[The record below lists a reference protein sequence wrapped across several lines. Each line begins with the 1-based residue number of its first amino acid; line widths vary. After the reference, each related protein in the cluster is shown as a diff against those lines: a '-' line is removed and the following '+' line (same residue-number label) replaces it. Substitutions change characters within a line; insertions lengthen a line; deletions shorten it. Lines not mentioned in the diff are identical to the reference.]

1 MSFRKIGTISAAV
14 SGILLL
20 LMIVFRHADS
30 ELFTFLS
37 VSLGGT
43 VFFTLLYYLY
53 STERIQTKDSLVKY
67 TYIFLGI
74 TIPVLIYGV
83 EVTREDES
91 FIHHAVRVLLAIE
104 VSYFIFLLFFRKW
117 KEYKTL
123 KSEKIQAE
131 LSLLKEQINPHFFF
145 NTLNNLYALIKSD
158 PNLAQDYV
166 LKLSDL
172 MQFTIYESGK
182 DCVLLKDEISYLL
195 NYIELQTARYYK
207 AIDVDFTQEISNR
220 NAKIPPLM
228 CIVLLENAFKHGV
241 EHQIDQAFV
250 HIHIEE
256 DKNRFLFVVK
266 NGFDENSPSESKGIG
281 LQNLRNRLQ
290 VLYPN
295 THLLTSSKENGIYK
309 ATLEIRKND

>member
-1 MSFRKIGTISAAV
+1 MSFRKIGTISAVV
-14 SGILLL
+14 SGMLLL

-30 ELFTFLS
+30 EVFTFLS

-43 VFFTLLYYLY
+43 VFFTFLYYLY

-104 VSYFIFLLFFRKW
+104 VSYFIFLLIFRKW

-123 KSEKIQAE
+123 KSEKVQAE

-182 DCVLLKDEISYLL
+182 DYVLLKDEISYLL

-256 DKNRFLFVVK
+256 DKNRFLFTVK
-266 NGFDENSPSESKGIG
+266 NGFDENFTSESKGIG